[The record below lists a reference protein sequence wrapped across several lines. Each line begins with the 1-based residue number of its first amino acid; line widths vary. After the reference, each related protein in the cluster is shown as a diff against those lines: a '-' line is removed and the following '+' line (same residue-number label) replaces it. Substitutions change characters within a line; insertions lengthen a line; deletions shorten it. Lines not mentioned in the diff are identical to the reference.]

1 MQQELFKLI
10 RKQHFGISIYTEE
23 IFERRCQEEIIRS
36 DEDKSSF
43 VYLEFDF
50 NTIEKFLK
58 SRETCIQFWEVFFAA
73 LNKNSRRSDVI
84 GFLEKGT
91 GLGMLLLDSKIE
103 GWIRVR
109 GRLLQTASDMNFSG
123 MSELLASIMK
133 PIVYPACVTDAQ
145 DINAISSIP
154 KDLPNSS
161 AKAVLSN

>member
-1 MQQELFKLI
+1 M
-10 RKQHFGISIYTEE
+10 
-23 IFERRCQEEIIRS
+23 
-36 DEDKSSF
+36 
-43 VYLEFDF
+43 
-50 NTIEKFLK
+50 
-58 SRETCIQFWEVFFAA
+58 FFAA

-145 DINAISSIP
+145 DIIAISSIP